1 MNTRSFS
8 TIYFAIG
15 IIFIALETMGATWP
29 GLIAKALI
37 IPVLFFLYIRLIK
50 GQINKF
56 HRIIMSALVFSWL
69 GDITLQLKEKNDL
82 FFMIGLSCFLL
93 AQVMYLIA
101 FFSTEG
107 ENVLFFKKVYLI
119 LPVILFGVILL
130 YILYDGLGDM
140 KIPVVIY
147 AAVIL
152 TMLTSALNREKKVNK
167 RSYILVLIGA
177 ILFVLS
183 DSMIAI
189 NKFGYSF
196 ILSNVAI
203 MTTYITAQYLIVI
216 GCLKQFGIELK

>member
-1 MNTRSFS
+1 
-8 TIYFAIG
+8 
-15 IIFIALETMGATWP
+15 
-29 GLIAKALI
+29 
-37 IPVLFFLYIRLIK
+37 
-50 GQINKF
+50 
-56 HRIIMSALVFSWL
+56 MSALVFSWL